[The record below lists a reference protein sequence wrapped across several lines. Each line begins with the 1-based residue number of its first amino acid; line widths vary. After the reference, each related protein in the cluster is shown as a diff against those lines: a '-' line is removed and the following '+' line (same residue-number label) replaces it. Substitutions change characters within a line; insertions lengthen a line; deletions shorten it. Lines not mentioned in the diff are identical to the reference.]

1 MNKTS
6 DSGGMPLIILGA
18 GGHAKVLLS
27 LAQMLNLSIHGICAP
42 ELREQGIG
50 EWRGCK
56 VLGGD
61 EALEMLDPAS
71 VGIVNGIGQLVGSTG
86 RRTVYERFAAR
97 GFHFPALK
105 HPAAWVD
112 PSVILNDGSQVMAGA
127 VIQAD
132 AVIGI
137 NSIINT
143 RASVDHDC
151 LIGAHV
157 HIAPA
162 ATLCGNVRVGDRA
175 FIACNAAV
183 IQSINVGNDAV
194 VGAGAILVRDLA
206 DNSIIFGSRAPS
218 RFVPGE

>member
-1 MNKTS
+1 MKKTS
-6 DSGGMPLIILGA
+6 DSNGMPLVILGA

-27 LAQMLNLSIHGICAP
+27 LAQMLGLSIHGICAP

-61 EALEMLDPAS
+61 EALEMLDPS
-71 VGIVNGIGQLVGSTG
+71 YVGLVNGIGQLVGSTG
-86 RRTVYERFAAR
+86 RRTVYERLAAK

-112 PSVILNDGSQVMAGA
+112 PSVVLDEGSQVMAGA
-127 VIQAD
+127 IIQAD
-132 AVIGI
+132 TVIGI

-151 LIGAHV
+151 VIGSHV

-183 IQSINVGNDAV
+183 IQGINVGSDAV
-194 VGAGAILVRDLA
+194 VGAGAVLVRDLA
-206 DNSIIFGSRAPS
+206 AHNIMFGSRAPI